1 MPEEEYEAFEPEPK
15 AERLA
20 TLGVQLEAYSMAVLD
35 PLLEEIKATREAYV
49 RALANG
55 LVTQRG
61 PVDQR
66 EIDYKRG
73 FWQGAVWATKILPH
87 QAATA
92 LDKQRAAD
100 DAATEEATA

>member
-1 MPEEEYEAFEPEPK
+1 
-15 AERLA
+15 
-20 TLGVQLEAYSMAVLD
+20 
-35 PLLEEIKATREAYV
+35 
-49 RALANG
+49 
-55 LVTQRG
+55 VTQRG

-87 QAATA
+87 QAAAA